1 MKTRTNAPHIP
12 WFIPFILVIILTF
25 VASLTLHADAPENVV
40 IRGWLFTE
48 DHDMSDAQVVV
59 VLNDESC
66 VRSVLLKNGR
76 FEFELPVGAKARLF
90 FEKPGHLTKEVLV
103 DTRNALNTARA
114 RKLNKTVKFDVV
126 LEGVDEAAEKIYAV
140 PVGRIG
146 FVNGTGTMKVMHHVE
161 MIPAPHQAT
170 LLDN

>member
-25 VASLTLHADAPENVV
+25 VASLTLHADTPENVV

-48 DHDMSDAQVVV
+48 DHDMSDAQVIV
-59 VLNDESC
+59 VLNEVSC

-90 FEKPGHLTKEVLV
+90 FEKPGRLTKEVLV

-126 LEGVDEAAEKIYAV
+126 LEGVERDAGKVYAG

-161 MIPAPHQAT
+161 KITVPDEAV
-170 LLDN
+170 N